1 MSPAVRKEFLIQCA
15 EDRQEVGGFW
25 GNLSSHGRGLPVR
38 FCSLFCLEMRLAH
51 PISQEQPR
59 MSRQM
64 NPQYTY
70 RSPCGVRP
78 HHPNVEV
85 YHVHAKRKSNS
96 PLLFSTG
103 QDRILGTYAMGG
115 SAPEATRWFLD
126 SLVALCYQILK
137 SKSLRQKNSH
147 EFKVCSTG
155 EISPYLKE
163 WLSGYRDGSAA
174 KSPCYSC
181 TGPRFDS

>member
-25 GNLSSHGRGLPVR
+25 GNLSSHGRAACEVLLPLLPGDEQI
-38 FCSLFCLEMRLAH
+38 CS
-51 PISQEQPR
+51 SNQTR

-70 RSPCGVRP
+70 RSPCGVLP

-126 SLVALCYQILK
+126 SPNPEIQVTEAEELSWVQGLQYRGNFPIFK
-137 SKSLRQKNSH
+137 RMTLRLQRRL
-147 EFKVCSTG
+147 G
-155 EISPYLKE
+155 
-163 WLSGYRDGSAA
+163 G
-174 KSPCYSC
+174 
-181 TGPRFDS
+181 